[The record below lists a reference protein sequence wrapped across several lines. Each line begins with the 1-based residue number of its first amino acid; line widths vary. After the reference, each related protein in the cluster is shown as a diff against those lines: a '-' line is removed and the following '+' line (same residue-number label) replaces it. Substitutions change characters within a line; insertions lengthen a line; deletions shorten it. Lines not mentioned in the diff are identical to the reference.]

1 MQYRIDWMDRETLV
15 YRTSALSVL
24 VWVDY
29 EEGLFS
35 GGRVIHADSSRQ
47 WLDTEFKLVRAVT
60 QDEREA
66 IVAAIQK
73 HYAGEQRPCRVI
85 Q

>member
-1 MQYRIDWMDRETLV
+1 MQYRIDWVDRETLV

-24 VWVDY
+24 VRVDY
-29 EEGLFS
+29 EESLFL
-35 GGRVIHADSSRQ
+35 GGRVIHADSIQQ
-47 WLDTEFKLVRAVT
+47 WQDAGSNEVRAVT
-60 QDEREA
+60 EDEREA
-66 IVAAIQK
+66 IIVAIQK